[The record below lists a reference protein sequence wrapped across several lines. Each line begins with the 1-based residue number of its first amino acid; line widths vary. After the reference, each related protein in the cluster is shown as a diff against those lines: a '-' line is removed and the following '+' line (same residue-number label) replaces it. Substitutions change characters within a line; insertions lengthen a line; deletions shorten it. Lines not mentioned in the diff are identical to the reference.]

1 MREWVD
7 YLYPESTV
15 LRNKLNLTSQQELD
29 RFERSE
35 TAIRIAELKQ
45 RPINGDFDLAHM
57 QAIHKEIFKNVYEW
71 AGEIRTVDM
80 AKGAGKD
87 RTVFTYVEDIP
98 KHAAVVTDMVREAN
112 AGRGLDRKE
121 AAMLLGD
128 VYAEVN
134 NLHPFREGNG
144 RATREFMRELAER
157 SGHELHFERVSKDI
171 WNDAAKESAH
181 GNPEAIRKVFYDISM
196 VERAV
201 AFDRQ
206 PSYQA
211 LGLHPELDGAFTKLA
226 EAHQRGIDVAMA
238 RRDISR
244 ELHEGKIVGQ
254 DAVSVEHSKIA
265 IDQAAS
271 FQGLMVRDAVDV
283 GGTQRGEI
291 VAVSSNHA
299 LLKVGDMVALRLD
312 KENLD
317 RQVYPG
323 EKVAIAMGREQS
335 QVYVQGREPEK
346 VKGSH
351 ELLHER
357 EYSAR

>member
-1 MREWVD
+1 
-7 YLYPESTV
+7 
-15 LRNKLNLTSQQELD
+15 
-29 RFERSE
+29 
-35 TAIRIAELKQ
+35 
-45 RPINGDFDLAHM
+45 
-57 QAIHKEIFKNVYEW
+57 
-71 AGEIRTVDM
+71 
-80 AKGAGKD
+80 
-87 RTVFTYVEDIP
+87 
-98 KHAAVVTDMVREAN
+98 
-112 AGRGLDRKE
+112 
-121 AAMLLGD
+121 MLLGD